1 MMKRWLCMVCL
12 LSLTVSLGAQEKIDK
27 KNLVVKEWIL
37 DVKTNKKLL
46 DHVTTYNEDGKK
58 IEEIEYGS
66 SGQKWRKRF
75 EYGEDGRVSREMV
88 YDEHNTLVNYKKFDY
103 NEFGKKETQYTYDV
117 QGKLQTVKSFE
128 YIVQDA

>member
-1 MMKRWLCMVCL
+1 
-12 LSLTVSLGAQEKIDK
+12 
-27 KNLVVKEWIL
+27 
-37 DVKTNKKLL
+37 
-46 DHVTTYNEDGKK
+46 
-58 IEEIEYGS
+58 
-66 SGQKWRKRF
+66 
-75 EYGEDGRVSREMV
+75 MV

>member
-1 MMKRWLCMVCL
+1 MVCL